1 MRCNHSQFLL
11 ISSLTFSVSM
21 NSLIAPSV
29 IAWFVR
35 VKAFNALIRMRIGFV
50 AQNSL
55 DSFRHHTPTI
65 IQVGI
70 DCFLIQQQFTQT
82 FQRTLIAITM

>member
-35 VKAFNALIRMRIGFV
+35 VKAFNA
-50 AQNSL
+50 
-55 DSFRHHTPTI
+55 HTDEDRLR
-65 IQVGI
+65 G
-70 DCFLIQQQFTQT
+70 
-82 FQRTLIAITM
+82 AK